1 MRFEAAKPSDFP
13 EIRDFYWNLIDRMRD
28 QNDLISWKKGIYPT
42 DEFLRESLE
51 KGELFTLRET
61 DLLTCVILNSEHNE
75 GYEGVKWLARLAGK
89 RNRKDSREG
98 DF

>member
-1 MRFEAAKPSDFP
+1 MEKYTIDSALKRLE
-13 EIRDFYWNLIDRMRD
+13 EI
-28 QNDLISWKKGIYPT
+28 T
-42 DEFLRESLE
+42 ESLE